1 MLVCAVRHTSRAG
14 ICVPNALNSAVNDV
28 IDGFRLSPLW
38 FRVGLDQTLSR
49 FRRTLLGPF
58 WMAGGLIATAAAL
71 SVVYGSL
78 FGSDWHST
86 FPRIIS
92 GILVWFLIAGVIT
105 ESTSLF
111 ISAASTMQIQKLPLT
126 FHILLHMQRSAVN
139 FVFQLAAFWLSV
151 AVLGVAVIPHW
162 SLLPGLALLLYI
174 TFLLSLLVG
183 IASAR
188 FRDIVFLT
196 QFALQMAFFVT
207 PIFWHPEQLSARK
220 QIIAQANPLWHML
233 EIVREPLLGR
243 MPVAEHWVWTSIM
256 AVGLTVASLI
266 VLALFRKRVVFWV

>member
-1 MLVCAVRHTSRAG
+1 MS
-14 ICVPNALNSAVNDV
+14 NALNSAVADV
-28 IDGFRLSPLW
+28 IDGFRLTPLW

-78 FGSDWHST
+78 FGTNWHAT

-92 GILVWFLIAGVIT
+92 GILIWFLIAGVIT
-105 ESTSLF
+105 ESTGLF
-111 ISAASTMQIQKLPLT
+111 ISAAGTMQIQKLPLT

-139 FVFQLAAFWLSV
+139 FVFQLGAFWLTV
-151 AVLGVAVIPHW
+151 AILGVGAVPHW
-162 SLLPGLALLLYI
+162 SLAPGLFLLFLI
-174 TFLLSLLVG
+174 SFLLSLLIG

-207 PIFWHPEQLSARK
+207 PVFWQPEQLSPQK
-220 QIIAQANPLWHML
+220 QIIAHINPLWHML
-233 EIVREPLLGR
+233 EIVREPLLGH
-243 MPVAEHWVWTSIM
+243 MPSADHWVWTSTM
-256 AVGLTVASLI
+256 ALGLAVASLI
-266 VLALFRKRVVFWV
+266 VLTLFRKRVVFWV